1 MRKFVLL
8 AAVFGLVSFST
19 PAQEYPK
26 VEFFG
31 GYQFTHLDSSVN
43 SNGWNFST
51 TGNLTTWF
59 GGKADFSGTY
69 KYGANLHTFMFGPVF
84 TLHKS
89 GDLAPF
95 AHVLVGN
102 DYISDGRS
110 TSGFSMAIGGGLD
123 VKVNHQVALRLVQAD
138 WLPLYVGSNW
148 VNKNTRVS
156 AGLVLRF

>member
-69 KYGANLHTFMFGPVF
+69 KYGANLHLRHQHPGGIQNGDEERCFM
-84 TLHKS
+84 
-89 GDLAPF
+89 
-95 AHVLVGN
+95 
-102 DYISDGRS
+102 YI
-110 TSGFSMAIGGGLD
+110 
-123 VKVNHQVALRLVQAD
+123 Q
-138 WLPLYVGSNW
+138 
-148 VNKNTRVS
+148 
-156 AGLVLRF
+156 